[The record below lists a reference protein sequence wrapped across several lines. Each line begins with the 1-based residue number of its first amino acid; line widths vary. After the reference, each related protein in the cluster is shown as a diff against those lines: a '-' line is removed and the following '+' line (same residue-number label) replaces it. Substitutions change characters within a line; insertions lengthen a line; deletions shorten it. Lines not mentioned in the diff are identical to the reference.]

1 VLLSVVVVAGAVCFG
16 IVALLAERSREHAAT
31 AARSQT
37 EPLLVQTVNL
47 YTALTDANATAT
59 ATFLRGGLEPPARR
73 AQYLQDLRFASAS
86 LGALIRGL
94 GDGAGTR
101 SAVGTIGRQLPVY
114 SGLIEAARAN
124 NRQGFP
130 VGAAYLRQAS
140 ALLAGTLLPGAD
152 RLYAS
157 EARALSDD
165 YAAGT
170 ATAVLVLL
178 SVAVLIAVALLTA
191 SQVYL
196 ARVSRRIFNVPMLLA
211 SAMLAGTAIW
221 SLIGVINEQ
230 NALAAAHRDSDAV
243 EVLSASRILLSRAQ
257 SDESLTLVGRGS
269 DKTAPLDFA
278 QVSRAL
284 GSPSG
289 LVAET
294 ETAMVR
300 VGIVDGTRGVPAEY
314 AAFIRAPSSFAAA
327 DRLNAT
333 LDGRIGAAQ
342 GRFAGDAA
350 DASASLS
357 GLSIAVPALT
367 LAVAALAL
375 LGVRQRLEE
384 YR

>member
-1 VLLSVVVVAGAVCFG
+1 
-16 IVALLAERSREHAAT
+16 
-31 AARSQT
+31 
-37 EPLLVQTVNL
+37 
-47 YTALTDANATAT
+47 
-59 ATFLRGGLEPPARR
+59 
-73 AQYLQDLRFASAS
+73 
-86 LGALIRGL
+86 
-94 GDGAGTR
+94 
-101 SAVGTIGRQLPVY
+101 
-114 SGLIEAARAN
+114 
-124 NRQGFP
+124 
-130 VGAAYLRQAS
+130 
-140 ALLAGTLLPGAD
+140 
-152 RLYAS
+152 
-157 EARALSDD
+157 
-165 YAAGT
+165 
-170 ATAVLVLL
+170 
-178 SVAVLIAVALLTA
+178 VALLTA

-278 QVSRAL
+278 RVSRAL